1 MNEREKYLKMWEDA
15 VVKASDALKGGDMQ
29 LAEKYHQKMEDAYER
44 YKEANAFEDSTIN
57 AQFAN
62 LNMALESAMP
72 KLLAKNK
79 RAVKECIKAIKEDK
93 NLLGQFKF
101 CNALKNYDGSSD
113 AKEYIN
119 ESLELLRDE
128 IDPKTVKESNR
139 KLANLLIKHN
149 IRGCEAL
156 TLEDKGFANNCDYL
170 LTNRKKLSNLV
181 EFAHR
186 TKEVGKYINEH
197 KNKNENHVDVFEM
210 AENVESKINSLNE
223 AEHSLVNDII
233 SISSKN
239 ADKKKEKLFNE
250 IKKKCIEQID
260 KMISENAGDD
270 KERLLNM
277 KEAIMLK
284 EFDKATIV
292 EDVAKLLE
300 IGSILSDSDHDKF
313 F

>member
-15 VVKASDALKGGDMQ
+15 VIKASDALKGGDMQ

-72 KLLAKNK
+72 KLLNNNK
-79 RAVKECIKAIKEDK
+79 QAVKECIKVIKSDK

-101 CNALKNYDGSSD
+101 CNALRNYDGSSD

-128 IDPKTVKESNR
+128 INPQTIKESNK
-139 KLANLLIKHN
+139 KLAKVLIKHN
-149 IRGCEAL
+149 IRGCEDL
-156 TLEDKGFANNCDYL
+156 TLEDKEFANNCDYL
-170 LTNRKKLSNLV
+170 LTNKKKLSNLV
-181 EFAHR
+181 EMIHR

-197 KNKNENHVDVFEM
+197 KRNDADGVNVLKM
-210 AENVESKINSLNE
+210 AEDVENKINSLNE

-233 SISSKN
+233 SAKG
-239 ADKKKEKLFNE
+239 ADKKKENLFNN

-260 KMISENAGDD
+260 KMVSESAGED
-270 KERLLNM
+270 KERLLSM
-277 KEAIMLK
+277 KETIMLK
-284 EFDKATIV
+284 EFDKSTIV
-292 EDVAKLLE
+292 EDIAKLLE
-300 IGSILSDSDHDKF
+300 IGSILSDSDHDKYL
-313 F
+313 